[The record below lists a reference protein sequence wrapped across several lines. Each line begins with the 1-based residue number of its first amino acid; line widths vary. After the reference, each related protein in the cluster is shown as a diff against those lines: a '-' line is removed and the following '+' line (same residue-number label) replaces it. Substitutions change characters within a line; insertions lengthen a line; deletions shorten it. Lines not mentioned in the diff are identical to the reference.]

1 MPKKAISL
9 PWLCQIDSVWQNA
22 LICIAVTT
30 PHTMWHP
37 ITPQCAELPV
47 SLLMWHSH
55 LHHTH
60 RRDAYTFRAFC
71 MVNSWNVIC
80 IIIWGG
86 WSVIKLHWLWGTAGT
101 QQAAQTEVHSSTA
114 RACMEMCH
122 AASQSGALVQGSF
135 AYYSHLT
142 SNLFS
147 VADLLLLI
155 SLLLLEKKTSLFY
168 VQYAVML

>member
-30 PHTMWHP
+30 PHMMWHP

-60 RRDAYTFRAFC
+60 RRDEYTFRAFC

-80 IIIWGG
+80 IIIWWG
-86 WSVIKLHWLWGTAGT
+86 WSVIKLHWLLGTAGT
-101 QQAAQTEVHSSTA
+101 QQAAQTEVHRSGLHGTVPCS
-114 RACMEMCH
+114 RPIQCH
-122 AASQSGALVQGSF
+122 VSGFQSLNFQASFRSWAPPSHVFAAFRGVG
-135 AYYSHLT
+135 H
-142 SNLFS
+142 
-147 VADLLLLI
+147 
-155 SLLLLEKKTSLFY
+155 FY
-168 VQYAVML
+168 V